1 MFKQGISGNPKG
13 RPKGA
18 KGKASKDVKALLAKI
33 VSDNIPSV
41 QRDLSQLE
49 PKERLIILEKLMA
62 YVIPKATTT
71 QNNINVD
78 KLTEEQINQ
87 IIESL

>member
-1 MFKQGISGNPKG
+1 MFKQGESGNPKG

>member
-1 MFKQGISGNPKG
+1 MFKQGESGNPKG

-18 KGKASKDVKALLAKI
+18 KGKTSKDLKAMLSKL
-33 VSDNIPSV
+33 VSDNIANV
-41 QRDLSQLE
+41 QNDLNALD
-49 PKERLIILEKLMA
+49 PKERLAMLEKLMA
-62 YVIPKATTT
+62 YVVPKATTT

-78 KLTEEQINQ
+78 KLTEDQINQ